1 MPTDSE
7 LNTIRARY
15 LGQKENRTK
24 PRLRKTADK
33 RMIFDWKAEDD
44 TSGETRF
51 VVDQSIVPGRS
62 IAPVVQEK
70 NADGANEK

>member
-33 RMIFDWKAEDD
+33 RMIFEWKAEDD
-44 TSGETRF
+44 TSGESRF
-51 VVDQSIVPGRS
+51 VVDQNIVPGRS
-62 IAPVVQEK
+62 VVPAARDQSGD
-70 NADGANEK
+70 AANEK